1 VYRKAELFLRKEL
14 FWYLSKTGWPFLVG
28 VCNQCGLPAD
38 LCVCET
44 IAREQQKITVKIEKR
59 KFGKKYTV
67 IVGIKKEANISELA
81 KKLKSKFACGG
92 TAKGGQ
98 IELQG
103 DHKIR
108 MKQALV
114 DFGFPEE
121 TIEIQ

>member
-1 VYRKAELFLRKEL
+1 MIG
-14 FWYLSKTGWPFLVG
+14 S
-28 VCNQCGLPAD
+28 VCNQCGLPQD

-44 IAREQQKITVKIEKR
+44 IGREKKKITVKIEKR

-67 IVGIKKEANISELA
+67 IDGIKKEANVDEIF

-92 TAKGGQ
+92 TAKTGN

-103 DHKIR
+103 DHKLR
-108 MKQALV
+108 VKQVLAEL
-114 DFGFPEE
+114 GFPEE